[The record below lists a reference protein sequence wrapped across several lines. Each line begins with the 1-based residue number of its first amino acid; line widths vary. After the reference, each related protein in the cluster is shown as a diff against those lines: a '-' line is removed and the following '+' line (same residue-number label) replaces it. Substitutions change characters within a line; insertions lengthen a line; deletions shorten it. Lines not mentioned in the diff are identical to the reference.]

1 MNTTPVPRVDAPMLP
16 PEAPL
21 AMPVQSLQDA
31 APAPQRLPG
40 TPDTIVW
47 RRLWVFGGT
56 AALTATATG
65 QLGWALAGNGLAPL
79 EYLGLALFA
88 VLFVFVAQSFMSALA
103 GFGRIVHGYRRRE
116 RLGLVDGGPLPPLQ
130 TRTALLM
137 PTYNEAPERLMAG
150 VQAIHESLAR
160 THRLADFD
168 FFILSDT
175 TKPEIRERELVA
187 FNALRREVGE
197 DARLFYR
204 LRPDNV
210 ERKAGNIAEWVRRFG
225 AAYPQ
230 MLILDADS
238 LMTGKSIVRLA
249 MAMERNPGVGLIQTL
264 PVVVNG
270 STAFARM
277 QQFAGR
283 VYGQVLAVGN
293 AWWHGTD
300 GNYWGHNAIIRTRAF
315 AEQAGLPP
323 LPGRKPFGGAILSH
337 DFVEAALLRRGG
349 WAVHLVPGLGGSYEE
364 GPPSLTDM
372 LVRDRR
378 WCQGNLQHAGVL
390 PAKGLHWLSRW
401 HLMTGIGHY
410 ITAPIWAMLIVI
422 GVLMT
427 MSSGGIPVEAMD
439 AAGSSQAWLAREAVG
454 RFLWVFGLTMT
465 LLLGPKLLGFVLN
478 FVDPWARRGCGGA
491 WRMLAGLLLETLLT
505 TLMAPVTMYVQS
517 RGVLEV
523 LAGRD
528 SGWESQRRDDG
539 TLPWSGL
546 VQRYGGVTA
555 CGVVLAVA
563 AWLVSPPLMLWM
575 SPVLVGRILS
585 IPLVA
590 VTSAPEPGRWLHEI
604 GVFRTPEETAPPPV
618 LARAQALRGNP
629 WIRPRRFGQL
639 PLPEVPQWTRTAAT
653 VSSEWLRQKGG
664 AFAARLESR
673 R

>member
-1 MNTTPVPRVDAPMLP
+1 MLP
-16 PEAPL
+16 PEAPM
-21 AMPVQSLQDA
+21 AMPLQSLQDSDS
-31 APAPQRLPG
+31 APRRLPG
-40 TPDTIVW
+40 TPDNIAW
-47 RRLWVFGGT
+47 RRLWIFGGT

-65 QLGWALAGNGLAPL
+65 QLCWALRGNGLAPL

-116 RLGLVDGGPLPPLQ
+116 RLGLVDGGPLPALQ

-137 PTYNEAPERLMAG
+137 PTYNEDPDRLMAG

-175 TKPEIRERELVA
+175 TKPEIRDRELVA
-187 FNALRREVGE
+187 FNALRRQVGE
-197 DARLFYR
+197 GAALFYR
-204 LRPDNV
+204 HRPDNV

-230 MLILDADS
+230 MLVLDADS

-315 AEQAGLPP
+315 AAQAGLPP

-378 WCQGNLQHAGVL
+378 WCQGNLQHAGVV

-427 MSSGGIPVEAMD
+427 MSSGGVPVEALD
-439 AAGSSQAWLAREAVG
+439 AAGNGQAWLAREAAG

-546 VQRYGGVTA
+546 VQRYGWVTA
-555 CGVVLAVA
+555 GGVVLAA
-563 AWLVSPPLMLWM
+563 GAWLVSPPLMLWM
-575 SPVLVGRILS
+575 SPVLAGMILS

-590 VTSAPEPGRWLHEI
+590 VTSAPAPGRWLREV

-618 LARAQALRGNP
+618 LARAQALRGSP
-629 WIRPRRFGQL
+629 WVRPRRLGRP
-639 PLPEVPQWTRTAAT
+639 PLPELPQWALTAT
-653 VSSEWLRQKGG
+653 SVMSGWLRQKGD
-664 AFAARLESR
+664 AFVARLGLESR